1 MAINGIYGSA
11 QYFKY
16 MSNAASVQSSL
27 PAKTAASVND
37 FVFSQMS
44 KANAGMQSLMNTRM
58 SAYKNNLEKY
68 AAFTKDSKSFNA
80 NFAANTSDLKASA
93 SALRDYARFGANA
106 NQIGSSNSAV
116 LSIKSGSL
124 NDGQKLNVSVQKLAT
139 QQTAKSS
146 SFTSSL
152 GYTLGGQSKIEI
164 TAKGK
169 TSTLSFNM
177 ANATNNKDA
186 LTQMAGQINSAKLG
200 VTATVETKNG
210 KSTLSLASEE
220 TGAENAFT
228 AKFTGNAEKLNMQT
242 TQAAADAA
250 YKVDGKDYTSA
261 KNDITIGNQG
271 VKATLTGVGSAEVQN
286 GKTDN
291 GKALETLKNFAQDY
305 NKNVQFLKANS
316 GKSNE
321 IKNLA
326 ESFASTRYS
335 AQSLGSIGITTKS
348 DGQLSVD
355 EKKFAS
361 ALEKDPEGTRKVLE
375 KLAQNSYDKT
385 VQAANSANNLYK
397 APAMDSASGGGA
409 YNAYKQFYTNPA
421 AAANVLNMF
430 L

>member
-1 MAINGIYGSA
+1 
-11 QYFKY
+11 
-16 MSNAASVQSSL
+16 
-27 PAKTAASVND
+27 
-37 FVFSQMS
+37 
-44 KANAGMQSLMNTRM
+44 
-58 SAYKNNLEKY
+58 
-68 AAFTKDSKSFNA
+68 
-80 NFAANTSDLKASA
+80 
-93 SALRDYARFGANA
+93 
-106 NQIGSSNSAV
+106 
-116 LSIKSGSL
+116 
-124 NDGQKLNVSVQKLAT
+124 
-139 QQTAKSS
+139 
-146 SFTSSL
+146 
-152 GYTLGGQSKIEI
+152 
-164 TAKGK
+164 
-169 TSTLSFNM
+169 
-177 ANATNNKDA
+177 
-186 LTQMAGQINSAKLG
+186 
-200 VTATVETKNG
+200 
-210 KSTLSLASEE
+210 
-220 TGAENAFT
+220 
-228 AKFTGNAEKLNMQT
+228 
-242 TQAAADAA
+242 
-250 YKVDGKDYTSA
+250 
-261 KNDITIGNQG
+261 
-271 VKATLTGVGSAEVQN
+271 
-286 GKTDN
+286 DN

-397 APAMDSASGGGA
+397 APAMDSAGGGGA